1 MGVAASPASGEPP
14 RHRRLQPVLIL
25 PPGHSQT
32 LAVRRRLSSRE
43 RWLIRGI
50 LAVVAA
56 LAVAVGVSLATSG
69 HSTGNGCIDVNIP
82 YSIGGQE
89 VYRCGAAARQV
100 CAAVGT
106 PNGFTGSAGRAVG
119 TECRKVS
126 LPIGGSA

>member
-1 MGVAASPASGEPP
+1 
-14 RHRRLQPVLIL
+14 VLIL

-32 LAVRRRLSSRE
+32 LAIRSRLSSRE

-89 VYRCGAAARQV
+89 VYRCGAAARRV
-100 CAAVGT
+100 CAAVGS
-106 PNGFTGSAGRAVG
+106 PNGFTGSAGRAVAA
-119 TECRKVS
+119 ECRKVS
-126 LPIGGSA
+126 LPVGGGSA